1 MYYEGVRNTIE
12 TYHPDVI
19 VLNCCDARLPYG
31 RLIMDL
37 ADIERVCAD
46 APWAEIIASHM
57 DNVNH
62 AMITRKD
69 VHAFIQEKYLDNVR
83 VPEDGEILSYE
94 RKTHEHS
101 DQS

>member
-1 MYYEGVRNTIE
+1 
-12 TYHPDVI
+12 
-19 VLNCCDARLPYG
+19 
-31 RLIMDL
+31 MDL

-57 DNVNH
+57 E
-62 AMITRKD
+62 KD

>member
-1 MYYEGVRNTIE
+1 
-12 TYHPDVI
+12 
-19 VLNCCDARLPYG
+19 
-31 RLIMDL
+31 MDL

-69 VHAFIQEKYLDNVR
+69 VHAFSQEKDLDNVR